1 MPDQSPPADG
11 TPDVGAAAEHWGDEP
26 AFEVDARFLLA
37 NERTLLAWLRT
48 ALALLAGAVA
58 VFQFGERLALDLA
71 LTVVLLC
78 LGAGS
83 ALLGARRFVAADKA
97 IREHRLP
104 DRGRAPLALAGAV
117 LLLAAGLLVAVLV
130 SAAS

>member
-1 MPDQSPPADG
+1 MPDQPPPEDG
-11 TPDVGAAAEHWGDEP
+11 TPDDRSAGESQGDQP
-26 AFEVDARFLLA
+26 RLDVDARFLLA

-48 ALALLAGAVA
+48 ALTLLAGAVA
-58 VFQFGERLALDLA
+58 VLQFGDRLALDLT
-71 LTVVLLC
+71 LTVVLLG

-83 ALLGARRFVAADKA
+83 AVLGARRFVAADQA

-130 SAAS
+130 SAGR

>member
-1 MPDQSPPADG
+1 MPDQPPPDAGGADN
-11 TPDVGAAAEHWGDEP
+11 PSAGAGWGDEP
-26 AFEVDARFLLA
+26 TLDIDARFLLA

-48 ALALLAGAVA
+48 ALTLLAGAVA
-58 VFQFGERLALDLA
+58 VLQFGDRLALDLA

-83 ALLGARRFVAADKA
+83 AVMGVRRFIAADQA

>member
-1 MPDQSPPADG
+1 MPDQPPPDNDG
-11 TPDVGAAAEHWGDEP
+11 PDRPGDAHWGDEP
-26 AFEVDARFLLA
+26 ALEVDARFLLA

-48 ALALLAGAVA
+48 ALTLLAGAVA
-58 VFQFGERLALDLA
+58 VLQFGDRPALDLA

-83 ALLGARRFVAADKA
+83 AVMGARRFVAADQA

-117 LLLAAGLLVAVLV
+117 LLLAAGLLVAVLI
-130 SAAS
+130 SAGS